1 MTVTAEDLDT
11 AVSAMVAALRP
22 GVDRDWAAVP
32 AAAVETDCW
41 HAGEHIGDVLV
52 SYAGQLVARPEG
64 RYVKFVASADKDC
77 TAAEILEFAE
87 AGGRILAATV
97 RTSPPELRAYHPTG
111 LSDPAGFAGMG
122 CVEALVHGHDVAVG
136 LGLPFDA
143 PRDVCARV
151 LARMF
156 PAVAA
161 GADDPWAV
169 LLWATGR
176 ADLPGR
182 DPVGPDWH
190 WQGPPLAN

>member
-1 MTVTAEDLDT
+1 MTVTADDLDT
-11 AVSAMVAALRP
+11 AVSAMVDALRP
-22 GVDRDWAAVP
+22 GVDRDWAAVL

-52 SYAGQLVARPEG
+52 SYAGQLVARPSG

-77 TAAEILEFAE
+77 TASEILEFAS

-97 RTSPPELRAYHPTG
+97 RTSPAELRAFHPTG
-111 LSDPAGFAGMG
+111 MADPAGFAGMG
-122 CVEALVHGHDVAVG
+122 CVEALVHGHDIAAG

-143 PRDVCARV
+143 PRDVCRRV

-156 PAVAA
+156 PAVTA
-161 GADDPWAV
+161 GDDDPWAV

-182 DPVGPDWH
+182 APVAPDWH
-190 WQGPPLAN
+190 WQGAPMPS